1 LLVGFIHVSALVALC
16 KQRAHCVM
24 SLAGFVG
31 VTLFTNMAAG
41 ACDCKEEPANPN
53 PGDHEVKPHIVLSF
67 LSFFPSHDNI

>member
-1 LLVGFIHVSALVALC
+1 
-16 KQRAHCVM
+16 M

-53 PGDHEVKPHIVLSF
+53 PRDHEVKPHIVLSF
-67 LSFFPSHDNI
+67 LSFFPAMIIFEQYYSGATHGQFS